1 MDFSVIK
8 PLVQHMYNIIGVNT
22 ELHLKTKRKTNE
34 FNGLWEVLEN
44 EELLLV
50 PNIDR
55 LENIYNLFTNTR
67 IEMEYI
73 KVSGN
78 NVSLKLYPRSRRI
91 VYSTNNHD
99 TIANIYNLAKSMNLS
114 NLNIVMNL

>member
-1 MDFSVIK
+1 
-8 PLVQHMYNIIGVNT
+8 
-22 ELHLKTKRKTNE
+22 
-34 FNGLWEVLEN
+34 
-44 EELLLV
+44 
-50 PNIDR
+50 
-55 LENIYNLFTNTR
+55 
-67 IEMEYI
+67 MEYI

-78 NVSLKLYPRSRRI
+78 SVSLKLYPRSRRI

>member
-1 MDFSVIK
+1 MEFSVIR
-8 PLVQHMYNIIGVNT
+8 PLIQHIYNNIGPNT
-22 ELHLKTKRKTNE
+22 ELYLKTKSKTNE

-44 EELLLV
+44 EELLLI

-55 LENIYNLFTNTR
+55 LENIYNLFTNSR

-78 NVSLKLYPRSRRI
+78 SISLKLYPKSRRI

-99 TIANIYNLAKSMNLS
+99 TIPYIYNLAKSMNVS

>member
-1 MDFSVIK
+1 MEFSVIR
-8 PLVQHMYNIIGVNT
+8 PLIQHMYNNIGPNT
-22 ELHLKTKRKTNE
+22 ELYLKTRRKTNE

-44 EELLLV
+44 EELLLISD
-50 PNIDR
+50 IDR
-55 LENIYNLFTNTR
+55 LENIYNLFTNSR

-78 NVSLKLYPRSRRI
+78 STSLKLYHKSRRI

-99 TIANIYNLAKSMNLS
+99 DIANIYNLAKSMNVS